1 MQISAKTKMYI
12 LIACT
17 VIVAAVYLV
26 IGIDFE
32 IFQYQFTSRLRKL
45 ILMVLVGGAIAASV
59 VIFQAITTNRL
70 LTPSIMGLDAIYMFV
85 KVLIVFVFGVQSVFV
100 TDIYLSFLISL
111 VVMIGFSLLLFQGI
125 FRIGDVS
132 VYFILLV
139 GIILGTFF
147 RSITGFLELIINPED
162 FLAVQSAMFANF
174 DASNSKLVTL
184 CGIILIILIL
194 ILITV
199 YVIPYLDVLLLGR
212 DQAINLG
219 ISYKTL
225 TRLLLILVSVLV
237 SISTALVGP
246 ITFLGLLTVNL
257 AHELMK
263 TYQHKYILPATICIS
278 WLSLILAQAVVENF
292 FEATTQVSIII
303 DLVGGSY
310 FIYLLI
316 KRRHAH

>member
-1 MQISAKTKMYI
+1 MQISAKHKLLI
-12 LIACT
+12 LIALT
-17 VIVAAVYLV
+17 ILAGALYLV
-26 IGIDFE
+26 LGIDFD
-32 IFQYQFTSRLRKL
+32 IFQYQFSSRLRKL
-45 ILMVLVGGAIAASV
+45 ILMLLVGAAIAASV
-59 VIFQAITTNRL
+59 VIFQAVTTNRL
-70 LTPSIMGLDAIYMFV
+70 LTPSIMGLDSVYMFV
-85 KVLIVFVFGVQSVFV
+85 KVLLVFVFGVQSVFV
-100 TDIYLSFLISL
+100 TNLYLNFIITL
-111 VVMIGFSLLLFQGI
+111 VVMIVFSLILFQGI
-125 FRIGDVS
+125 FRIGEVS

-139 GIILGTFF
+139 GVILGTFF
-147 RSITGFLELIINPED
+147 KSITGFLELIINPED

-184 CGIILIILIL
+184 CGIMLIILVI
-194 ILITV
+194 ITV
-199 YVIPYLDVLLLGR
+199 IAVPYLDVLLLGK

-219 ISYKTL
+219 ISYKTV
-225 TRLLLILVSVLV
+225 TRVMMILVAILV

-263 TYQHKYILPATICIS
+263 TYEHKYILPATICMS
-278 WLSLILAQAVVENF
+278 WLSLFIAQAVVENL

-316 KRRHAH
+316 KRRNAN

>member
-1 MQISAKTKMYI
+1 MQISAKSKLFT
-12 LIACT
+12 LIAIT
-17 VIVAAVYLV
+17 VVIAGLYLI

-45 ILMVLVGGAIAASV
+45 ILMILVGGAIAASV

-70 LTPSIMGLDAIYMFV
+70 LTPSIMGLDAVYMFV

-100 TDIYLSFLISL
+100 TNLYISFLISL
-111 VVMIGFSLLLFQGI
+111 IVMIGFSLLLFQGI
-125 FRIGDVS
+125 FRIGNVS
-132 VYFILLV
+132 VYLILLV

-174 DASNSKLVTL
+174 DASNTKLVTL
-184 CGIILIILIL
+184 CGVILIILIM
-194 ILITV
+194 ITV
-199 YVIPYLDVLLLGR
+199 YAIPYLDVLLLGR

-219 ISYKTL
+219 ISYQTL
-225 TRLLLILVSVLV
+225 TRILLILVAILV

-257 AHELMK
+257 VHELMK

-278 WLSLILAQAVVENF
+278 WISLFLAQAIVENF

-316 KRRHAH
+316 KRRHAN

>member
-1 MQISAKTKMYI
+1 MQISAKSKLFT
-12 LIACT
+12 LIAIT
-17 VIVAAVYLV
+17 VVIAVLYLI

-45 ILMVLVGGAIAASV
+45 ILMILVGGAIAASV

-70 LTPSIMGLDAIYMFV
+70 LTPSIMGLDAVYMFV

-100 TDIYLSFLISL
+100 TNLYISFLISL
-111 VVMIGFSLLLFQGI
+111 IFMIGFSLLLFQGI
-125 FRIGDVS
+125 FRIGNVS
-132 VYFILLV
+132 VYLILLV

-174 DASNSKLVTL
+174 DASNTKLVTL
-184 CGIILIILIL
+184 CGVILIILIM
-194 ILITV
+194 ITV
-199 YVIPYLDVLLLGR
+199 YAIPYLDVLLLGR

-219 ISYKTL
+219 ISYQTL
-225 TRLLLILVSVLV
+225 TRILLILVAILV

-278 WLSLILAQAVVENF
+278 WISLFLAQAIVENF
-292 FEATTQVSIII
+292 FQATTQVSIII

-316 KRRHAH
+316 KRRHAN

>member
-1 MQISAKTKMYI
+1 MQISAKSKLMI
-12 LIACT
+12 LIAVT
-17 VIVAAVYLV
+17 LIAALIYLF

-32 IFQYQFTSRLRKL
+32 IFRYQFISRFRKL
-45 ILMVLVGGAIAASV
+45 VLMILVGGAIAASV

-70 LTPSIMGLDAIYMFV
+70 LTPSIMGLDAVYMFV
-85 KVLIVFVFGVQSVFV
+85 KVLLVFVFGVQSAFV
-100 TDIYLSFLISL
+100 TNIYLSFATSL
-111 VVMIGFSLLLFQGI
+111 LVMVVFSLLLFQGI

-132 VYFILLV
+132 IYFILLIGV
-139 GIILGTFF
+139 ILGTFF

-162 FLAVQSAMFANF
+162 FLAVQSSMFANF
-174 DASNSKLVTL
+174 DASNSKLVML
-184 CGIILIILIL
+184 CGVILMIL

-199 YVIPYLDVLLLGR
+199 IAIPYLDVLLLGK

-219 ISYKTL
+219 LSYKMV
-225 TRLLLILVSVLV
+225 TRLLLILVAILV
-237 SISTALVGP
+237 SISTSLVGP

-263 TYQHKYILPATICIS
+263 TYEHKYILPATICLS
-278 WLSLILAQAVVENF
+278 WLSLFIAQGVVENL

-303 DLVGGSY
+303 DLVGGTY

-316 KRRHAH
+316 KRRHAN

>member
-1 MQISAKTKMYI
+1 MQISAKSKLMI
-12 LIACT
+12 LIAITLC
-17 VIVAAVYLV
+17 VALIYLF

-32 IFQYQFTSRLRKL
+32 IFRYQFISRFRKL
-45 ILMVLVGGAIAASV
+45 VLILLVGGAIAASV

-70 LTPSIMGLDAIYMFV
+70 LTPSIMGLDAVYMFV
-85 KVLIVFVFGVQSVFV
+85 KVLLVFVFGVQSAFV
-100 TDIYLSFLISL
+100 TNIYLSFATSL
-111 VVMIGFSLLLFQGI
+111 LVMVVFSLLLFQGI

-132 VYFILLV
+132 IYFILLIGV
-139 GIILGTFF
+139 ILGTFF

-162 FLAVQSAMFANF
+162 FLAVQSSMFANF
-174 DASNSKLVTL
+174 DASNSKLVML
-184 CGIILIILIL
+184 CGVILMIL

-199 YVIPYLDVLLLGR
+199 IAIPYLDVLLLGK

-219 ISYKTL
+219 LSYKMV
-225 TRLLLILVSVLV
+225 TRLLLILVAILV
-237 SISTALVGP
+237 SISTSLVGP

-263 TYQHKYILPATICIS
+263 TYEHKYILPATICLS
-278 WLSLILAQAVVENF
+278 WLSLFIAQSVVENL

-303 DLVGGSY
+303 DLVGGTY

-316 KRRHAH
+316 KRRHAN

>member
-1 MQISAKTKMYI
+1 MQISAKTKLFI
-12 LIACT
+12 LIAIT
-17 VIVAAVYLV
+17 LLAAGLYLV
-26 IGIDFE
+26 IGIDFD
-32 IFQYQFTSRLRKL
+32 IFQYQFSSRLRKL

-59 VIFQAITTNRL
+59 VIFQAITNNRL
-70 LTPSIMGLDAIYMFV
+70 LTPSIMGLDAVYMFV
-85 KVLIVFVFGVQSVFV
+85 KVLIVFVFGVQSALV
-100 TDIYLSFLISL
+100 TNLYLSFAITLI
-111 VVMIGFSLLLFQGI
+111 VMVAFSLLLFQGI
-125 FRIGDVS
+125 FRIGNVS

-139 GIILGTFF
+139 GVILGTFF

-162 FLAVQSAMFANF
+162 FLAVQSVMFANF

-184 CGIILIILIL
+184 CGIILIILVF
-194 ILITV
+194 ITV
-199 YVIPYLDVLLLGR
+199 IAIPYLDVLLLGK

-219 ISYKTL
+219 ISYKRL
-225 TRLLLILVSVLV
+225 TRLLLILVAILV

-263 TYQHKYILPATICIS
+263 TYEHKYILPATICIS
-278 WLSLILAQAVVENF
+278 WLSLFIAQGVVENL

-316 KRRHAH
+316 KRRHAN

>member
-1 MQISAKTKMYI
+1 MQISAKSKLMI
-12 LIACT
+12 LIAITLC
-17 VIVAAVYLV
+17 VALIYLF

-32 IFQYQFTSRLRKL
+32 IFRYQFISRFRKL
-45 ILMVLVGGAIAASV
+45 VLMLLVGGAIAASV

-70 LTPSIMGLDAIYMFV
+70 LTPSIMGHDAVYMFV
-85 KVLIVFVFGVQSVFV
+85 KVLLVFVFGVQSAFV
-100 TDIYLSFLISL
+100 TNIYLSFATSL
-111 VVMIGFSLLLFQGI
+111 LVMVVFSLLLFQGI

-132 VYFILLV
+132 IYFILLIGV
-139 GIILGTFF
+139 ILGTFF

-162 FLAVQSAMFANF
+162 FLAVQSSMFANF
-174 DASNSKLVTL
+174 DASNSKLVML
-184 CGIILIILIL
+184 CGVILMIL

-199 YVIPYLDVLLLGR
+199 IAIPYLDVLLLGK

-219 ISYKTL
+219 LSYKMI
-225 TRLLLILVSVLV
+225 TRLLLILVAILV
-237 SISTALVGP
+237 SISTSLVGP

-263 TYQHKYILPATICIS
+263 TYEHKYILPATICLS
-278 WLSLILAQAVVENF
+278 WLSLFIAQSVVENL

-303 DLVGGSY
+303 DLVGGTY

-316 KRRHAH
+316 KRRHAN

>member
-1 MQISAKTKMYI
+1 MQISAKSKLFT
-12 LIACT
+12 LIAIT
-17 VIVAAVYLV
+17 VVMAGLYLI

-45 ILMVLVGGAIAASV
+45 ILMILVGGAIAASV

-70 LTPSIMGLDAIYMFV
+70 LTPSIMGLDAVYMFV

-100 TDIYLSFLISL
+100 TNLYISFLISL
-111 VVMIGFSLLLFQGI
+111 IVMIGFSLLLFQGI
-125 FRIGDVS
+125 FRIGNVS
-132 VYFILLV
+132 VYLILLV

-174 DASNSKLVTL
+174 DASNTKLVTL
-184 CGIILIILIL
+184 CGVILIILIM
-194 ILITV
+194 ITV
-199 YVIPYLDVLLLGR
+199 YAIPYLDVLLLGR

-219 ISYKTL
+219 ISYQTL
-225 TRLLLILVSVLV
+225 TRILLILVAILV

-278 WLSLILAQAVVENF
+278 WISLFLAQAIVENF
-292 FEATTQVSIII
+292 FQATTQVSIII

-316 KRRHAH
+316 KRRHAN

>member
-1 MQISAKTKMYI
+1 MQISAKSKLFT
-12 LIACT
+12 LIAIT
-17 VIVAAVYLV
+17 VVIAGLYLI

-45 ILMVLVGGAIAASV
+45 ILMILVGGAIAASV

-70 LTPSIMGLDAIYMFV
+70 LTPSIMGLDAVYMFV

-100 TDIYLSFLISL
+100 TNLYISFLISL
-111 VVMIGFSLLLFQGI
+111 IVMIGFSLLLFQGI
-125 FRIGDVS
+125 FRIGNVS
-132 VYFILLV
+132 VYLILLV
-139 GIILGTFF
+139 GIILGTLF

-174 DASNSKLVTL
+174 DASNTKLVTL
-184 CGIILIILIL
+184 CGVILIILIM
-194 ILITV
+194 ITV
-199 YVIPYLDVLLLGR
+199 YAIPYLDVLLLGR

-219 ISYKTL
+219 ISYQTL
-225 TRLLLILVSVLV
+225 TRILLILVAILV

-278 WLSLILAQAVVENF
+278 WISLFLTQAIVENF

-316 KRRHAH
+316 KRRHAN

>member
-1 MQISAKTKMYI
+1 MQISAKSKLFT
-12 LIACT
+12 LIAIT
-17 VIVAAVYLV
+17 VVIAGLYLI

-45 ILMVLVGGAIAASV
+45 ILMILVGGAIAASV
-59 VIFQAITTNRL
+59 VIFQAITTIRL
-70 LTPSIMGLDAIYMFV
+70 LTPSIMGLDAVYMFV

-100 TDIYLSFLISL
+100 TNLYISFLISL
-111 VVMIGFSLLLFQGI
+111 IVMIGFSLLLFQGI
-125 FRIGDVS
+125 FRIGNVS
-132 VYFILLV
+132 VYLILLV

-174 DASNSKLVTL
+174 DASNTKLVTL
-184 CGIILIILIL
+184 CGVILIILIM
-194 ILITV
+194 ITV
-199 YVIPYLDVLLLGR
+199 YAIPYLDVLLLGR

-219 ISYKTL
+219 ISYQTL
-225 TRLLLILVSVLV
+225 TRILLILVAILV

-278 WLSLILAQAVVENF
+278 WISLFLAQAIVENF

-316 KRRHAH
+316 KRRHAN

>member
-1 MQISAKTKMYI
+1 
-12 LIACT
+12 
-17 VIVAAVYLV
+17 YLF

-32 IFQYQFTSRLRKL
+32 IFRYQFISRFRKL
-45 ILMVLVGGAIAASV
+45 VLMLLVGGAIAASV

-70 LTPSIMGLDAIYMFV
+70 LTPSIMGLDAVYMFV
-85 KVLIVFVFGVQSVFV
+85 KVLLVFVFGVQSAFV
-100 TDIYLSFLISL
+100 TNIYLSFATSL
-111 VVMIGFSLLLFQGI
+111 LVMVVFSLLLFQGI

-132 VYFILLV
+132 IYFILLIGV
-139 GIILGTFF
+139 ILGTFF

-162 FLAVQSAMFANF
+162 FLAVQSSMFANF
-174 DASNSKLVTL
+174 DASNSKLVML
-184 CGIILIILIL
+184 CGVILMIL

-199 YVIPYLDVLLLGR
+199 IAIPYLDVLLLGK

-219 ISYKTL
+219 LSYKMI
-225 TRLLLILVSVLV
+225 TRLLLILVAILV
-237 SISTALVGP
+237 SISTSLVGP

-263 TYQHKYILPATICIS
+263 TYEHKYILPATICLS
-278 WLSLILAQAVVENF
+278 WLSLFIAQSVVENL

-303 DLVGGSY
+303 DLVGGTY

-316 KRRHAH
+316 KRRHAN

>member
-1 MQISAKTKMYI
+1 MQISAKSKLMI
-12 LIACT
+12 LIAITLC
-17 VIVAAVYLV
+17 VALIYLF

-32 IFQYQFTSRLRKL
+32 IFRYQFISRFRKL
-45 ILMVLVGGAIAASV
+45 VLMLLVGGAIAASV

-70 LTPSIMGLDAIYMFV
+70 LTPSIMGLDAVYMFV
-85 KVLIVFVFGVQSVFV
+85 KVLLVFVFGVQSAFV
-100 TDIYLSFLISL
+100 TNIYLSFATSL
-111 VVMIGFSLLLFQGI
+111 LVMIVFSLLLFQGI

-132 VYFILLV
+132 IYLILLIGV
-139 GIILGTFF
+139 ILGTFF

-162 FLAVQSAMFANF
+162 FLAVQSSMFANF
-174 DASNSKLVTL
+174 DASNSKLVML
-184 CGIILIILIL
+184 CGVILMIL

-199 YVIPYLDVLLLGR
+199 IAIPYLDVLLLGK

-219 ISYKTL
+219 LSYKMI
-225 TRLLLILVSVLV
+225 TRLLLILVAILV
-237 SISTALVGP
+237 SVSTSLVGP

-263 TYQHKYILPATICIS
+263 TYEHKYILPATICLS
-278 WLSLILAQAVVENF
+278 WLSLFIAQGVVENL

-303 DLVGGSY
+303 DLVGGTY

-316 KRRHAH
+316 KRRHAN

>member
-1 MQISAKTKMYI
+1 MQISAKSKLFK
-12 LIACT
+12 LIAIT
-17 VIVAAVYLV
+17 VVIAGLYLI

-45 ILMVLVGGAIAASV
+45 ILMILVGGAIAASV

-70 LTPSIMGLDAIYMFV
+70 LTPSIMGLDAVYMFV

-100 TDIYLSFLISL
+100 TNLYISFLISL
-111 VVMIGFSLLLFQGI
+111 IVMIGFSLLLFQGI
-125 FRIGDVS
+125 FRIGNVS
-132 VYFILLV
+132 VYLILLV

-174 DASNSKLVTL
+174 DASNTKLVTL
-184 CGIILIILIL
+184 CGVILIILIM
-194 ILITV
+194 ITV
-199 YVIPYLDVLLLGR
+199 YAIPYLDVLLLGR

-219 ISYKTL
+219 ISYQTL
-225 TRLLLILVSVLV
+225 TRILLILVAILV

-278 WLSLILAQAVVENF
+278 WISLFLAQAIVENF

-316 KRRHAH
+316 KRRHAN

>member
-1 MQISAKTKMYI
+1 MQISAKSKLFT
-12 LIACT
+12 LIAIT
-17 VIVAAVYLV
+17 VVIAGLYLI

-45 ILMVLVGGAIAASV
+45 ILMILVGGAIAASV

-70 LTPSIMGLDAIYMFV
+70 LTPSIMGLDAVYMFV

-100 TDIYLSFLISL
+100 TNLYISFLISL
-111 VVMIGFSLLLFQGI
+111 IVMIGFSLLLFQGI
-125 FRIGDVS
+125 FRIGNVS
-132 VYFILLV
+132 VYLILLV

-174 DASNSKLVTL
+174 DASNTKLVTL
-184 CGIILIILIL
+184 CGVILIILIM
-194 ILITV
+194 ITV
-199 YVIPYLDVLLLGR
+199 YAIPYLDVLLLGR

-219 ISYKTL
+219 ISYQTL
-225 TRLLLILVSVLV
+225 TRILLIIVAILV

-278 WLSLILAQAVVENF
+278 WISLFLAQAIVENF
-292 FEATTQVSIII
+292 FQATTQVSIII

-316 KRRHAH
+316 KRRHAN

>member
-1 MQISAKTKMYI
+1 MQISAKTKMYV

-17 VIVAAVYLV
+17 VIVAAIYLV

-70 LTPSIMGLDAIYMFV
+70 LTPSIMGLDSIYMFV
-85 KVLIVFVFGVQSVFV
+85 KVLIVFVFGVQSAFV
-100 TDIYLSFLISL
+100 TNIYLSFLISL
-111 VVMIGFSLLLFQGI
+111 IVMIGFSLLLFQGI

-184 CGIILIILIL
+184 CGIILVIL

-199 YVIPYLDVLLLGR
+199 YAIPYLDVLLLGR

-219 ISYKTL
+219 IPYKTL

-263 TYQHKYILPATICIS
+263 TYKHKYILPATICIS
-278 WLSLILAQAVVENF
+278 WLSLIIAQGVVENF

>member
-26 IGIDFE
+26 ISIDFE

-111 VVMIGFSLLLFQGI
+111 IVMIGFSLLLFQGI

-174 DASNSKLVTL
+174 DASNSKLVIL
-184 CGIILIILIL
+184 CGIILIILI
-194 ILITV
+194 IITV
-199 YVIPYLDVLLLGR
+199 YAIPYLDVLLLGR

>member
-1 MQISAKTKMYI
+1 MQISAKSKLFT
-12 LIACT
+12 LIAIT
-17 VIVAAVYLV
+17 VVIAGLYLI

-45 ILMVLVGGAIAASV
+45 ILMILVGGAIAASV

-70 LTPSIMGLDAIYMFV
+70 LTPSIMGLDAVYMFV

-100 TDIYLSFLISL
+100 TNLYISFLISL
-111 VVMIGFSLLLFQGI
+111 IFMIGFSLLLFQGI
-125 FRIGDVS
+125 FRIGNVS
-132 VYFILLV
+132 VYLILLV

-174 DASNSKLVTL
+174 DASNTKLVTL
-184 CGIILIILIL
+184 CGVILIILIM
-194 ILITV
+194 ITV
-199 YVIPYLDVLLLGR
+199 YAIPYLDVLLLGR

-219 ISYKTL
+219 ISYQTL
-225 TRLLLILVSVLV
+225 TRILLILVAILV

-278 WLSLILAQAVVENF
+278 WISLFLAQAIVENF
-292 FEATTQVSIII
+292 FQATTQVSIII

-316 KRRHAH
+316 KRRHAN

>member
-1 MQISAKTKMYI
+1 MQISAKSKLFT
-12 LIACT
+12 LIAIT
-17 VIVAAVYLV
+17 VVIAGLYLI

-45 ILMVLVGGAIAASV
+45 ILMILVGGAIAASV

-70 LTPSIMGLDAIYMFV
+70 LTPSIMGLDAVYMFV

-100 TDIYLSFLISL
+100 TNLYISFLISL
-111 VVMIGFSLLLFQGI
+111 IVMIGFSLLLFQGI
-125 FRIGDVS
+125 FRIGNVS
-132 VYFILLV
+132 VYLILLV

-174 DASNSKLVTL
+174 DASNTKLVTL
-184 CGIILIILIL
+184 CGVILIILIMF
-194 ILITV
+194 TV
-199 YVIPYLDVLLLGR
+199 YAIPYLDVLLLGR

-219 ISYKTL
+219 ICYQTL
-225 TRLLLILVSVLV
+225 TRILLILVAILV

-278 WLSLILAQAVVENF
+278 WISLFLAQAIVENF
-292 FEATTQVSIII
+292 FQATTQVSIII

-316 KRRHAH
+316 KRRHAN

>member
-1 MQISAKTKMYI
+1 MQISAKSKLFM
-12 LIACT
+12 LIAIT
-17 VIVAAVYLV
+17 VVIAGLYLI

-45 ILMVLVGGAIAASV
+45 ILMILVGGAIAASV

-70 LTPSIMGLDAIYMFV
+70 LTPSIMGLDAVYMFV

-100 TDIYLSFLISL
+100 TNLYISFLISL
-111 VVMIGFSLLLFQGI
+111 IFMIGFSLLLFQGI
-125 FRIGDVS
+125 FRIGNVS
-132 VYFILLV
+132 VYLILLV

-174 DASNSKLVTL
+174 DASNTKLVTL
-184 CGIILIILIL
+184 CGVILIILIM
-194 ILITV
+194 ITV
-199 YVIPYLDVLLLGR
+199 YAIPYLDVLLLGR

-219 ISYKTL
+219 ISYQTL
-225 TRLLLILVSVLV
+225 TRILLILVAILV

-278 WLSLILAQAVVENF
+278 WISLFLAQAIVENF

-316 KRRHAH
+316 KRRHAN